1 MKIKRN
7 IPRPKSSIFKK
18 PKNETLPPTSST
30 SYFNTT
36 PKKPKLKLSK
46 SKESLFKPNQISMNK
61 ISKMNIF
68 KKSN

>member
-46 SKESLFKPNQISMNK
+46 SKESLFNPNQISIN
-61 ISKMNIF
+61 NI
-68 KKSN
+68 